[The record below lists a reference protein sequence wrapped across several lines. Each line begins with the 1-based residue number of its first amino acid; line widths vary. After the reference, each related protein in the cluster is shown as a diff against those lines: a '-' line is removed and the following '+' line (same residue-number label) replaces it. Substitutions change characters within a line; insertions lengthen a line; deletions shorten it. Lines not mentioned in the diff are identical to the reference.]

1 MYGEMD
7 IKTTELSPMDIK
19 ATELSSTIMT
29 GANRPKRKQNIGDLR
44 VVTAWSAD
52 GAQLSISRQG

>member
-7 IKTTELSPMDIK
+7 IKTTELSPI
-19 ATELSSTIMT
+19 IMT
-29 GANRPKRKQNIGDLR
+29 GANKRKQNIGDLR
-44 VVTAWSAD
+44 AVTAWSAD